1 MKVCNCKIIKLLNKR
16 TNVLKLNWGIQM
28 NSHKRNDIRNIAI
41 IAHVDHGKT
50 TLVDQMLQQSHTLKQ
65 KDESTDR
72 IMDSGDIEKE
82 RGITITAK
90 NTSIILPEAKINI
103 VDTPGHMDFA
113 GEVERTLQMV
123 EGFLLLVD
131 AAEGPLPGTRFVLQK
146 ALALD
151 LKPIVLINKIDRKDA
166 DINRIEEEIHELFL
180 ELALKDEH
188 LNFPILYGSS
198 KLGFVSKDQNATSGD
213 MQPLFKSILKEIPA
227 PEQKI
232 EDLQILIT
240 NLDHSD
246 YIGRIGI
253 GRVFNGSVKIGDEII
268 ACRNNNISK
277 KMKVTKLFQFEGLE
291 RAEVNSAKFGDIV
304 AVAGFEEEITIGTT
318 ICNADKPNPIAY
330 TEIDEPTLSVYM
342 GVNKSPFS
350 GKEGKLLTSRQIRD
364 RLFKELKTNIA
375 LRVEETENAEV
386 FKVSGRGQLHIG
398 VLIETMR
405 REGFE
410 LQVSSPEVIYK
421 EINGKKHEPFE
432 LLIIDVEEQYQGF
445 VLESLAKR
453 KAEMVNMVH
462 YTEGKIRIEF
472 KIPARG
478 LIGFRSLFVTNT
490 RGTGLMNHRFHDYEP
505 FAGEIAGR
513 TKGALVSMEN
523 GTAKGYALDA
533 LSSRGLFFVNPS
545 QEIYE
550 GMIIGEHSRDND
562 LDVNPTKGKKLT
574 NMRASGSDDAIKLPP
589 PRLMTIEESLEW
601 IKRDELIEVTPKS
614 IRLRKKHLKAHER
627 KKNK

>member
-1 MKVCNCKIIKLLNKR
+1 
-16 TNVLKLNWGIQM
+16 M
-28 NSHKRNDIRNIAI
+28 NTKKRNNIRNIAI

-50 TLVDQMLQQSHTLKQ
+50 TLVDQMLKQSHTLKQ
-65 KDESTDR
+65 KDIPTDR

-90 NTSIILPEAKINI
+90 NTSILLPNAKINI

-151 LKPIVLINKIDRKDA
+151 LKPLVVINKIDRKDA
-166 DINRIEEEIHELFL
+166 DIKRVEEEIHELFL

-188 LNFPILYGSS
+188 LDFPILYGSS
-198 KLGFVSKDQNATSGD
+198 KLGFVSKDPNATHGD
-213 MQPLFKSILKEIPA
+213 VKPLFEAILKEIPA
-227 PEQKI
+227 PEQKT

-253 GRVFNGSVKIGDEII
+253 GRVFNGSVKIGDKII
-268 ACRNNNISK
+268 ACRNNDVSK
-277 KMKVTKLFQFEGLE
+277 QMKVTKLFQFEGLD
-291 RAEVNSAKFGDIV
+291 RVEVQSAKYGDIV

-318 ICNADKPNPIAY
+318 ICNIDKPNPIAY
-330 TEIDEPTLSVYM
+330 TAIDEPTLSVYI

-350 GKEGKLLTSRQIRD
+350 GREGKLLTSRQIRD

-421 EINGKKHEPFE
+421 KINGKKYEPFE
-432 LLIIDVEEQYQGF
+432 YLIIDIEEQYQGF
-445 VLESLAKR
+445 VMEALAKR
-453 KAEMVNMVH
+453 KAEMVNMIN
-462 YTEGKIRIEF
+462 YTKGKVRMEF

-478 LIGFRSLFVTNT
+478 LIGFRSNFVTNT
-490 RGTGLMNHRFHDYEP
+490 RGTGLINYRFYDYEP
-505 FAGEIAGR
+505 FAGEISGR

-523 GTAKGYALDA
+523 GKAKGYALDA
-533 LSSRGLFFVNPS
+533 LSSRGTFFIKPT

-550 GMIIGEHSRDND
+550 GMIIGEHSREKD
-562 LDVNPTKGKKLT
+562 LNVNPTKAKKLS
-574 NMRASGSDDAIKLPP
+574 NMRASGSDDAIKFPP
-589 PRLMTIEESLEW
+589 PRIMTIEESLEW
-601 IKRDELIEVTPKS
+601 IKKDELIEVTPKS
-614 IRLRKKHLKAHER
+614 IRLRKKFLKAYER